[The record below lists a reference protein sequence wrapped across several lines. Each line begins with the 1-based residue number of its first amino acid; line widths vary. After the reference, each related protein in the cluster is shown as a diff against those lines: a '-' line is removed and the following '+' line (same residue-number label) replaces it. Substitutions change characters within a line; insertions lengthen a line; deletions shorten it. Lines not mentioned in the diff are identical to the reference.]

1 MIKRIYV
8 LILIVTLTFYSS
20 FADEQKRIV
29 LNNDDHKSETV
40 VFDNCCNIFVSLI
53 DVDDEGNVK
62 ISIELENT
70 HESYSLM
77 LFFGEYPE
85 YILKKSPF
93 YIRFDKHFGGRKGY
107 RSVDFCSII
116 GNNIII
122 RPSEK
127 SGSIVVPGVDT
138 VPIICKLPIYIAKKK
153 YKCSWFKTMSLLEKV
168 VIELNIQIQLKPDED
183 YVRIFEAYNAL
194 IKEMNSEYFCTNK
207 DHKGPSYND
216 LKRKYEKK
224 IDQLRDEITAIKNSR
239 DYWQNDLGYQKFKT
253 IDDDLG
259 KISIEARKVSSCPKD
274 QRHRCKYCS
283 LSCEDIYNK
292 LANYY
297 IDIYNGRVSK
307 SQVMAEVEA
316 LYTCFKKNTKRASD
330 SKCKSGITK
339 YYDTIKSL

>member
-8 LILIVTLTFYSS
+8 LILIVTLTCYSS

-53 DVDDEGNVK
+53 DVDDEGNIK

-77 LFFGEYPE
+77 LFFWEFPE
-85 YILKKSPF
+85 HILKKSPF
-93 YIRFDKHFGGRKGY
+93 YIRYDKHFGGRKGY
-107 RSVDFCSII
+107 RSVDSCSII

-122 RPSEK
+122 KPSEK

-194 IKEMNSEYFCTNK
+194 INEMGSEHFCTNK
-207 DHKGPSYND
+207 NHNGPSYSE

-224 IDQLRDEITAIKNSR
+224 IEELKDEIERIKKSR
-239 DYWQNDLGYQKFKT
+239 GYYINDSEYKKFKT
-253 IDDDLG
+253 IKDELC
-259 KISIEARKVSSCPKD
+259 KISIESRKVSSCPKD
-274 QRHRCKYCS
+274 KRHQCKYCS

-316 LYTCFKKNTKRASD
+316 LYNCFKKNIRRSSD
-330 SKCKSGITK
+330 GKCKSGITK